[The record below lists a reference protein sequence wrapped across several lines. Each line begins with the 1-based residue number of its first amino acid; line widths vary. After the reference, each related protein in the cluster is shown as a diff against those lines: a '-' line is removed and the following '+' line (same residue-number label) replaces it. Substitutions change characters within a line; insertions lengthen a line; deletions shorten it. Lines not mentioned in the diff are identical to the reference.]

1 VPGQYSPV
9 SNRGHGQAILGREF
23 SALYARNSLS
33 TVIFY
38 PPVRHILM
46 SSHETMLL
54 EAYDRFAD
62 AIFRHCY
69 FRVSDREKAKEL
81 MQETF
86 LKAWQSICD
95 GQEVKSIKSYLYR
108 IANNLI
114 IDHYRKK
121 KDISLDILQDEGF
134 DPGVDEREQLENFI
148 AGKSAMTLLENLT
161 EPYRQVVVMRYVD
174 DYSVS
179 EIAEVLEVS
188 PNVVSVRLNRA
199 LRKLRS
205 LYTHE

>member
-1 VPGQYSPV
+1 
-9 SNRGHGQAILGREF
+9 
-23 SALYARNSLS
+23 
-33 TVIFY
+33 
-38 PPVRHILM
+38 
-46 SSHETMLL
+46 MLL

-134 DPGVDEREQLENFI
+134 DPGVDEREQLDNFI

-199 LRKLRS
+199 LKKLSS
-205 LYTHE
+205 LYHHE